1 MNTTI
6 RVTKTV
12 KDELSYLTKN
22 TGLSYSGVL
31 GMLTDYLVEEVH
43 PIDRADN
50 LKRRSTVRKTEHISL
65 NRATLADVLHAI
77 PHFFGTDAG
86 LSASDGI
93 DRLLNYYSQR
103 PVHYRARH

>member
-6 RVTKTV
+6 RVTKAV
-12 KDELSYLTKN
+12 KDELSYLTKT

-31 GMLTDYLVEEVH
+31 DMLTDYLAEEVH
-43 PIDRADN
+43 PVDRADN
-50 LKRRSTVRKTEHISL
+50 LKRRSTARKTEHISL
-65 NRATLADVLHAI
+65 DKVMLGHVLHTV
-77 PHFFGTDAG
+77 PYFFGTDVG

-103 PVHYRARH
+103 PVHYQARH